1 MLKLFEND
9 SPRKMLFRFSLYGF
23 LKNQRY
29 FEPFL
34 ILFFRQVGMSFF
46 IIGLLIGYR
55 EVLINI
61 FEVPTGAAADL
72 YGRRK
77 CMILSFTAYIAS
89 FMIFALAGALWQFF
103 VAMGLYALGDALR
116 SGTHKAMIFDY
127 LARHDRSQE
136 KTMYYGKTRSWSKFG
151 SALSIVIAAAIVFTT
166 AGLQGQA
173 DTRPYR
179 YLFLACLLPYL
190 LGLINF
196 AGYPSY
202 LDGPAGQKVSLRE
215 IFSHLAGVAKD
226 AVKSSRLRQLFVE
239 SIGFEGT
246 YKVAKDYLQ
255 PIVKYAALSL
265 PLLGMM
271 GKLQKTAVL
280 ILVVYV
286 MLHLLEGMASR
297 RSEYLR
303 VRAGGEESGA
313 RVLWWVNLAVFTVIA
328 MGLGLGLYVGT
339 GVASW
344 GVVVAIIGFVALAVV
359 QNLWR
364 PIQVGRYNTAVGAA
378 VGATVLSIES
388 QLKSITA
395 AILAPAIG
403 LAVDALRTSS
413 NVATLDASFVPV
425 AMVGMIISVAV
436 LISTRPMSEPID
448 HRRVETSDK
457 TGQIIEEDL

>member
-1 MLKLFEND
+1 MKSSDDN
-9 SPRKMLFRFSLYGF
+9 PRKMLFRFSLYGF

-34 ILFFRQVGMSFF
+34 ILFFRQMGMSFF

-55 EVLINI
+55 EVLINL

-89 FMIFALAGALWQFF
+89 FVIFASAGALWQFF
-103 VAMGLYALGDALR
+103 VAMGLYAIGDAFR
-116 SGTHKAMIFDY
+116 TGTHKAMIFDY
-127 LARHDRSQE
+127 LARHGRSQE
-136 KTMYYGKTRSWSKFG
+136 KTLYYGKTRSWSKFG
-151 SALSIVIAAAIVFTT
+151 SALSIVIAAVIVFTT
-166 AGLQGQA
+166 AGLQGQSDA
-173 DTRPYR
+173 RPYR
-179 YLFLACLLPYL
+179 YLFLACLLPYV
-190 LGLINF
+190 LGIINF
-196 AGYPSY
+196 IGYPSY
-202 LDGPAGQKVSLRE
+202 LDGEVQKKVSLKQV
-215 IFSHLAGVAKD
+215 FSHLASVAKD

-239 SIGFEGT
+239 SIAFEGT

-271 GKLQKTAVL
+271 GKLQKTAAL

-286 MLHLLEGMASR
+286 LLHLLEGMASR

-303 VRAGGEESGA
+303 LRAGGEEAGA
-313 RVLWWVNLAVFTVIA
+313 RLLWWINLAVFIVIA
-328 MGLGLGLYVGT
+328 AGLGS
-339 GVASW
+339 GVFLAAGDASW
-344 GVVVAIIGFVALAVV
+344 GIAMAIIGFVALAVV

-364 PIQVGRYNTAVGAA
+364 PLQVGRYNTATGAA

-395 AILAPAIG
+395 AILAPLIG
-403 LAVDALRTSS
+403 LAVDALRTSHEIIT
-413 NVATLDASFVPV
+413 VGASFVPV
-425 AMVGMIISVAV
+425 ALFGIIISLAV
-436 LISTRPMSEPID
+436 IVLTKPMSEPVDVYSTDTDEAGKVID
-448 HRRVETSDK
+448 
-457 TGQIIEEDL
+457 EDL